1 MLKRIITTLALP
13 LLLLGVA
20 LPGWAVTQ
28 KEMEQART
36 ITAFWYLRYANNGS
50 GYLEEGK
57 TPASMAELEKM
68 LKETERTN
76 LKAFKAVQA
85 PSDYASWDKE
95 KLVAYWGGTFF
106 NSPGLKAEGKVA
118 RNRVKGKLKAMTV
131 AAPSPASAAPA
142 AETTP
147 AASASSAQPQPQ
159 AQVEPQGALPSAE
172 AIAEQAQAAESA
184 AVATIDAETSETK
197 SERRNSGGST
207 WIYIVALIIL
217 VGVVVWLV
225 IFASKTMQEGNKAEG
240 RRQDE
245 DADVDAPRLPA
256 AREYAPA
263 AVAQPEPQ
271 SVVRQ
276 AVAEESADVKGMRRE
291 IKGLREECMRL
302 GEENGRL
309 KSDLAEARREVEA
322 LRGRLRAADAVASAA
337 SVAGNA
343 REEAEEAET
352 PVQPAVQPAEQRQ
365 PAAPAPRKVEPI
377 REEAEEMREIY
388 LGRVN
393 PQGLFVR
400 ADRRPVADKTV
411 FVLSTTDGYTGSY
424 RVLQIAEVIERC
436 LDNPD
441 HYLAGGCTAPDIL
454 ATDDATQIRTL
465 QSGTAIFENGC
476 WRMIRKTKIVY
487 E

>member
-57 TPASMAELEKM
+57 TPTSMAELEKM

-118 RNRVKGKLKAMTV
+118 RNRVKGKLHAMTV
-131 AAPSPASAAPA
+131 AAPAPAAAPPA

-147 AASASSAQPQPQ
+147 ASSASSAQTQPQ

-172 AIAEQAQAAESA
+172 AIADQAQAAESA
-184 AVATIDAETSETK
+184 AVATIDAETAETK
-197 SERRNSGGST
+197 NERRNSSGST

-245 DADVDAPRLPA
+245 DADAPHLPA
-256 AREYAPA
+256 PQDYAPA
-263 AVAQPEPQ
+263 AVAQPAPQ
-271 SVVRQ
+271 SVARQ

-309 KSDLAEARREVEA
+309 KSDLAESRREVEA

-343 REEAEEAET
+343 REAAEEAEA
-352 PVQPAVQPAEQRQ
+352 PVQPAVQRQ

>member
-57 TPASMAELEKM
+57 TPTSMAELEKM

-118 RNRVKGKLKAMTV
+118 RNRVKGKLQAMTV
-131 AAPSPASAAPA
+131 AAPAPAAAPA

-159 AQVEPQGALPSAE
+159 AQVEPREALPSAE
-172 AIAEQAQAAESA
+172 AIADQAQAAESA
-184 AVATIDAETSETK
+184 AVATIDAETAETK
-197 SERRNSGGST
+197 NERRNSGGST

-245 DADVDAPRLPA
+245 DADAPRLPA
-256 AREYAPA
+256 PQDYAPA

-271 SVVRQ
+271 SVARQ

-309 KSDLAEARREVEA
+309 KSDLAESRREVEA

-343 REEAEEAET
+343 REAAEEAEA
-352 PVQPAVQPAEQRQ
+352 PVLPAVQPAVQRQ
-365 PAAPAPRKVEPI
+365 PAAPASRKVEPI

>member
-20 LPGWAVTQ
+20 LPAWAVTQ

-76 LKAFKAVQA
+76 LKAFKAVQS

-95 KLVAYWGGTFF
+95 KLVAYWGDTFF

-118 RNRVKGKLKAMTV
+118 RSRVKGKLRAMTV
-131 AAPSPASAAPA
+131 AAPARTPDAADAAPSQAEATTPSPTPASP
-142 AETTP
+142 T
-147 AASASSAQPQPQ
+147 SAQPEVPD
-159 AQVEPQGALPSAE
+159 AE
-172 AIAEQAQAAESA
+172 AIAGQARAAESA
-184 AVATIDAETSETK
+184 AVATVDAEAEEPRA
-197 SERRNSGGST
+197 ERRSNSGST
-207 WIYIVALIIL
+207 WVYIVALVIL

-225 IFASKTMQEGNKAEG
+225 VFASKTMQEGNNA
-240 RRQDE
+240 
-245 DADVDAPRLPA
+245 APRRREEDEQNQLPSPRA
-256 AREYAPA
+256 FADPAVASAPVQEAPA
-263 AVAQPEPQ
+263 PA
-271 SVVRQ
+271 RQ
-276 AVAEESADVKGMRRE
+276 AEAEDSAETRALRRE
-291 IKGLREECMRL
+291 VKGLREECMRL

-309 KSDLAEARREVEA
+309 QSDLSEARRELEA
-322 LRGRLRAADAVASAA
+322 LRGRLRAADAVTSVASATS
-337 SVAGNA
+337 SV
-343 REEAEEAET
+343 REEVEE
-352 PVQPAVQPAEQRQ
+352 QPAVQAAPVAPAAVRQ
-365 PAAPAPRKVEPI
+365 QPAPAPRKVAPI
-377 REEAEEMREIY
+377 QEDAEEIREIY

-393 PQGLFVR
+393 PKGLFVR
-400 ADRRPVADKTV
+400 ADRRPVAEKTV
-411 FVLSTTDGYTGSY
+411 FVLTTTDGYTGTY
-424 RVLQIAEVIERC
+424 RVLQMAEVIGRC

-441 HYLAGGCTAPDIL
+441 HYLAGGCTAPDVL
-454 ATDDATQIRTL
+454 ATEEATQICTL